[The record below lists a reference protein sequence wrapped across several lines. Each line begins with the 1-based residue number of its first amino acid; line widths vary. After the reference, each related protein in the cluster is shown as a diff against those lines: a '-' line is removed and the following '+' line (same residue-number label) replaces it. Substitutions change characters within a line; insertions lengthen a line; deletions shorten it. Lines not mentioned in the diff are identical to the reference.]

1 MSIQRVPRVGFSL
14 ELLPA
19 RRAREELAGML
30 HRHLSKRFG
39 PVRAFRRFL
48 FPVSLLTLNLAE
60 DKYVV
65 AINREKPKNRD
76 QGEWH
81 VAIDPLEYPVPMK
94 NLPKH
99 EERKYARN
107 LMIISDE
114 IHVLLA
120 GTPGVTRLRWF
131 FDGWDARKPGVRTPG
146 ELPWYV
152 DVSGLRSAE
161 NCKMS

>member
-19 RRAREELAGML
+19 RRAREELTGMFE
-30 HRHLSKRFG
+30 RHLSRRFG
-39 PVRAFRRFL
+39 PVRTLRRFI
-48 FPVSLLTLNLAE
+48 FPVSLLTFNLAE
-60 DKYVV
+60 GKYVV
-65 AINREKPKNRD
+65 AINRETRKNRGH
-76 QGEWH
+76 GEWY

-94 NLPKH
+94 NLPAD

-107 LMIISDE
+107 LMVISDE
-114 IHVLLA
+114 IHALLA
-120 GTPGVTRLRWF
+120 STPGVTRLRWF
-131 FDGWDARKPGVRTPG
+131 FDGWDARKPGVRTPV

-152 DVSGLRSAE
+152 DIPGLRSAE